1 MGRMKILINYIFK
14 IISYQNLLYNFKG
27 QKFILLVMFLENSM
41 GAISYYVI
49 QRGSKNLSM
58 IYMKV
63 KVKVSSLTPVRL
75 FATPWT
81 VAYQAPLSMGFSRQ
95 ECWSGL
101 PFLSPG

>member
-58 IYMKV
+58 VYMKV
-63 KVKVSSLTPVRL
+63 KVKVKSLSPVRL
-75 FATPWT
+75 FATHPGHDN
-81 VAYQAPLSMGFSRQ
+81 ACQ
-95 ECWSGL
+95 EH
-101 PFLSPG
+101 